1 MVAFIESTVK
11 DYVKMLDDRI
21 SRLRELSSKLIDKV
35 SNADAEN
42 IRLNVLRFENS
53 EVFIINGNDNEQL
66 TSALMLILKLINFQ
80 EKIYTLVKNDLS
92 RLSDDIKIAV
102 IEPLGLPTR
111 IIMVPSNVTTGS

>member
-1 MVAFIESTVK
+1 
-11 DYVKMLDDRI
+11 MLDDRI